1 MFLPRPREESTP
13 LSEHLEGEACFEAG
27 SSTRSYTCSA
37 VGQENYFLPTFR
49 RYSPGFRPGP
59 PEEDLLGRHH
69 PPPFAMETC
78 HAVPSSVSADTIK
91 KLGIRSSA
99 HGQRE
104 SMSNT
109 ATRASDLLE
118 QRTIRKITWRL
129 IPFLMLLYF
138 VAFLDRINV
147 GFAALT
153 MNKDI
158 GLTSQMFGFGAGI
171 FFAGYFAFEV
181 PSTIILHKV
190 GARFWI
196 GRVMITWGLVSV
208 AMAFTRGPI
217 SFYILR
223 FLLGLAE
230 AGFFPGIILY
240 LSYWFPSHR
249 RSAVTAMF
257 MAAAPIAGLIG
268 SPISGALMQLN
279 GLLGLRGWQW
289 LFLLEGIPALVLG
302 SITFHFLTDRP
313 ADAAW
318 LTPDERG
325 WLSQAILQEQADIRD
340 PRSHSAWRA
349 LMDWKVLAL
358 SLAYFGTSAGLYTIG
373 FWAPLIV
380 KGLGFSVFHIGL
392 LVAIPNLIAV
402 IGMILWSRNSDRTGE
417 RYWHAAIACIIA
429 AIGMAMAARAGSS
442 AILAITGL
450 SLTALGV
457 SAAKPPLWSL
467 PTGFFGGTAA
477 AASIGLINSLGTLG
491 GFVGPYMI
499 GSTNGTSGNFSR
511 GLYLVGGTLIVSA
524 VTIVIMRFILNREAG
539 QKL

>member
-1 MFLPRPREESTP
+1 M
-13 LSEHLEGEACFEAG
+13 G
-27 SSTRSYTCSA
+27 
-37 VGQENYFLPTFR
+37 
-49 RYSPGFRPGP
+49 
-59 PEEDLLGRHH
+59 D
-69 PPPFAMETC
+69 
-78 HAVPSSVSADTIK
+78 
-91 KLGIRSSA
+91 
-99 HGQRE
+99 
-104 SMSNT
+104 T
-109 ATRASDLLE
+109 ATRASGSLE
-118 QRTIRKITWRL
+118 ARAIRKITWRL

-158 GLTSQMFGFGAGI
+158 GLTSQMFGLGSGI
-171 FFAGYFAFEV
+171 FFLGYFAFEV
-181 PSTIILHKV
+181 PSTVILHQV

-208 AMAFTRGPI
+208 AIAFTRGPI
-217 SFYILR
+217 SFYVLR

-240 LSYWFPSHR
+240 LSYWFPAHR

-257 MAAAPIAGLIG
+257 MAAAPAAGLIG
-268 SPISGALMQLN
+268 SPMSGALMQMN

-289 LFLLEGIPALVLG
+289 LFLTEGIPALVLG
-302 SITFHFLTDRP
+302 VITFHFLTDRP

-318 LTPDERG
+318 LTPDERN
-325 WLSQAILQEQADIRD
+325 WLSQAILEEQAAIKNR
-340 PRSHSAWRA
+340 RSRSVWRA

-358 SLAYFGTSAGLYTIG
+358 ALAYFGTSAGLYSIG
-373 FWAPLIV
+373 FWAPLIIN
-380 KGLGFSVFHIGL
+380 GLGFSVFQVGL

-402 IGMILWSRNSDRTGE
+402 IGMVLWSRNSDRTGE
-417 RYWHAAIACIIA
+417 RYWHAAIACLIGA
-429 AIGMAMAARAGSS
+429 LGMAVVARAGSS

-450 SLTALGV
+450 SLTAFGV

-467 PTGFFGGTAA
+467 PTMFSGGTAA

-491 GFVGPYMI
+491 GFVAPTMI
-499 GSTNGTSGNFSR
+499 GATNGSGGHFSR

-524 VTIVIMRFILNREAG
+524 ITILIMRLIVQGGTNQNLQTGKA
-539 QKL
+539 L

>member
-1 MFLPRPREESTP
+1 MRDTVTP
-13 LSEHLEGEACFEAG
+13 A
-27 SSTRSYTCSA
+27 
-37 VGQENYFLPTFR
+37 
-49 RYSPGFRPGP
+49 
-59 PEEDLLGRHH
+59 
-69 PPPFAMETC
+69 
-78 HAVPSSVSADTIK
+78 
-91 KLGIRSSA
+91 
-99 HGQRE
+99 
-104 SMSNT
+104 SN
-109 ATRASDLLE
+109 LLE
-118 QRTIRKITWRL
+118 QRAIRKITWRL

-153 MNKDI
+153 MNKDV
-158 GLTSQMFGFGAGI
+158 GLTPQMFGLGAGI
-171 FFAGYFAFEV
+171 FFLGYFAFEV
-181 PSTIILHKV
+181 PSTVILHNV

-217 SFYILR
+217 SFYVLR

-240 LSYWFPSHR
+240 LSYWFPANH

-257 MAAAPIAGLIG
+257 MAAAPIAGVIG
-268 SPISGALMQLN
+268 SPVSGALMQLN

-302 SITFHFLTDRP
+302 FITFRFLTDRP
-313 ADAAW
+313 AEAAW
-318 LTPDERG
+318 LTADERD
-325 WLSQAILQEQADIRD
+325 WLSSAIQQEQTGIKD
-340 PRSHSAWRA
+340 PRNHSAWRVLA
-349 LMDWKVLAL
+349 DWKVLAL

-380 KGLGFSVFHIGL
+380 KGLGFSVLHTGF

-402 IGMILWSRNSDRTGE
+402 AGMVLWSRNSDRTGE
-417 RYWHAAIACIIA
+417 RYWHAALACFIG
-429 AIGMAMAARAGSS
+429 AIGMAVVARAGSS
-442 AILAITGL
+442 ALLAIAGL
-450 SLTALGV
+450 SLTAFGV

-467 PTGFFGGTAA
+467 PTTFFAGTAA

-499 GSTNGTSGNFSR
+499 GSTNGTSGNFTR

-524 VTIVIMRFILNREAG
+524 VTSSSCI
-539 QKL
+539 

>member
-1 MFLPRPREESTP
+1 
-13 LSEHLEGEACFEAG
+13 
-27 SSTRSYTCSA
+27 
-37 VGQENYFLPTFR
+37 
-49 RYSPGFRPGP
+49 
-59 PEEDLLGRHH
+59 
-69 PPPFAMETC
+69 
-78 HAVPSSVSADTIK
+78 
-91 KLGIRSSA
+91 
-99 HGQRE
+99 
-104 SMSNT
+104 MSDT
-109 ATRASDLLE
+109 ATTASSLLE
-118 QRTIRKITWRL
+118 ERAIRKITWRL

-153 MNKDI
+153 MNRDI
-158 GLTSQMFGFGAGI
+158 GLTSQMFGLGSGI
-171 FFAGYFAFEV
+171 FFLGYFAFEV

-217 SFYILR
+217 SFYVLR

-240 LSYWFPSHR
+240 LSYWFPSHH

-257 MAAAPIAGLIG
+257 MAAAPAAGLIG
-268 SPISGALMQLN
+268 SPVSGALMELN

-302 SITFHFLTDRP
+302 FVTFRFLTDRP
-313 ADAAW
+313 AVAGW
-318 LTPDERG
+318 LTPDERD
-325 WLSQAILQEQADIRD
+325 WLSSAIEQEQTGIKD

-349 LMDWKVLAL
+349 LADWKVLAL

-380 KGLGFSVFHIGL
+380 KGLGFSVFNVGL

-402 IGMILWSRNSDRTGE
+402 VGMVLWSRSSDRTGE
-417 RYWHAAIACIIA
+417 RYWHAAIACLVGA
-429 AIGMAMAARAGSS
+429 AGMALAARAGSS
-442 AILAITGL
+442 AFLAIAGL
-450 SLTALGV
+450 SLTAFGV
-457 SAAKPPLWSL
+457 SAAKPPLWCL
-467 PTGFFGGTAA
+467 PTTFFTGTAA

-491 GFVGPYMI
+491 GFAGPYMI
-499 GSTNGTSGNFSR
+499 GSTDGTSGNFTR

-524 VTIVIMRFILNREAG
+524 VTILIMRLAIARGHAD
-539 QKL
+539 

>member
-1 MFLPRPREESTP
+1 
-13 LSEHLEGEACFEAG
+13 
-27 SSTRSYTCSA
+27 
-37 VGQENYFLPTFR
+37 
-49 RYSPGFRPGP
+49 
-59 PEEDLLGRHH
+59 
-69 PPPFAMETC
+69 
-78 HAVPSSVSADTIK
+78 
-91 KLGIRSSA
+91 
-99 HGQRE
+99 
-104 SMSNT
+104 MSNT
-109 ATRASDLLE
+109 ATTAFSLLE
-118 QRTIRKITWRL
+118 QRAIRKITWRL

-153 MNKDI
+153 MNKDV
-158 GLTSQMFGFGAGI
+158 GLTSQMFGLGAGI
-171 FFAGYFAFEV
+171 FFLGYFAFEV
-181 PSTIILHKV
+181 PSTVILHNV

-217 SFYILR
+217 SFYVLR

-240 LSYWFPSHR
+240 LSYWFPANH

-257 MAAAPIAGLIG
+257 MAAAPVAGVIG
-268 SPISGALMQLN
+268 SPISGALMQLD

-302 SITFHFLTDRP
+302 FITFRFLTDRP

-318 LTPDERG
+318 LTAEERD
-325 WLSQAILQEQADIRD
+325 WLSSAIQREQADIKD
-340 PRSHSAWRA
+340 PRSHSTWRA
-349 LMDWKVLAL
+349 LADWKVLAL

-380 KGLGFSVFHIGL
+380 KGLGFSVFHVGL

-402 IGMILWSRNSDRTGE
+402 IGMVLWSRNSDRTGE
-417 RYWHAAIACIIA
+417 RYWHAALACLIG
-429 AIGMAMAARAGSS
+429 AIGMAVAARAGSS
-442 AILAITGL
+442 AFLAVAGL
-450 SLTALGV
+450 SLTAFGV

-467 PTGFFGGTAA
+467 PTTFFAGTAA

-499 GSTNGTSGNFSR
+499 GSTNGSNGNFTR
-511 GLYLVGGTLIVSA
+511 GLYFVGGTLIVSA
-524 VTIVIMRFILNREAG
+524 VTIVIMHLLVDRQTNQTRGIRKAL
-539 QKL
+539 